1 MTPLS
6 PTRLMRN
13 PILSFTIIMFTAPS
27 LFANGIIRSE
37 FIYENAPFPQCHA
50 STIEETKEG
59 LVAAWFGGTREK
71 NPDVGIWLSRH
82 DGKNWSEPVE
92 VANGVQSPEKRFPC
106 GNPVLFQPKSGPLI
120 LFYKVG
126 PSASGWWG
134 MLKTSVD
141 HGRTWLEA
149 TKLPDGIWGPV
160 KNKPIELG
168 DGTILCGT
176 SGEATG
182 WKVYLQSTRDLGK
195 TWEQKGPFN
204 DGKTIGAIQPSV
216 LTYPD
221 NRMQLLCRSKQKYI
235 MEVWSEDGGKT
246 WGEMKKTSLPNPN
259 SGTDAVTLKDGRQL
273 LVYNH
278 TVRGRSPLNVA
289 VSKDGKSWSMVL
301 ILEDQRG
308 EFSYPAVIQTS
319 DGLVHITYT
328 WKRQRVKHVVLD
340 PEKLG
345 HMSEL
350 PKVLLIGDSI
360 SLGYTGHVVHKLKNV
375 ASVRRVP
382 GNAQHTATGLRMIDR
397 WLGKTEWDVIHFN
410 WGLWDL
416 CYRNPKSK
424 TQGRRDKV
432 NGTVTHTLDHY
443 ESNLRKLVERLK
455 KTDAT
460 LIWAATTPVPEGEL
474 GRKLGDDLKYNAA
487 AAAIMKENDIRVND
501 LHAHILPRM
510 AELQTQPGN
519 VHFKPEGSRLLG
531 DKVVEEIK
539 AALER
544 RVEK

>member
-1 MTPLS
+1 
-6 PTRLMRN
+6 
-13 PILSFTIIMFTAPS
+13 
-27 LFANGIIRSE
+27 
-37 FIYENAPFPQCHA
+37 
-50 STIEETKEG
+50 
-59 LVAAWFGGTREK
+59 
-71 NPDVGIWLSRH
+71 
-82 DGKNWSEPVE
+82 
-92 VANGVQSPEKRFPC
+92 
-106 GNPVLFQPKSGPLI
+106 
-120 LFYKVG
+120 
-126 PSASGWWG
+126 
-134 MLKTSVD
+134 
-141 HGRTWLEA
+141 
-149 TKLPDGIWGPV
+149 
-160 KNKPIELG
+160 
-168 DGTILCGT
+168 
-176 SGEATG
+176 
-182 WKVYLQSTRDLGK
+182 
-195 TWEQKGPFN
+195 
-204 DGKTIGAIQPSV
+204 
-216 LTYPD
+216 
-221 NRMQLLCRSKQKYI
+221 
-235 MEVWSEDGGKT
+235 
-246 WGEMKKTSLPNPN
+246 
-259 SGTDAVTLKDGRQL
+259 
-273 LVYNH
+273 
-278 TVRGRSPLNVA
+278 
-289 VSKDGKSWSMVL
+289 
-301 ILEDQRG
+301 
-308 EFSYPAVIQTS
+308 
-319 DGLVHITYT
+319 
-328 WKRQRVKHVVLD
+328 
-340 PEKLG
+340 
-345 HMSEL
+345 MSEL